1 MRSRRYQLAL
11 AFQALAFSHD
21 AQQDGGMD
29 LLLSITLFVA
39 FGAAFVFLNLI
50 LGSLARPHVPNPEKA
65 AVYECGEPSIGTSW
79 VQFDLRFYIIA
90 LVFLI
95 FDVEVALFYPWAV
108 AYGSA
113 EALGATIGMSA
124 FEIRTVALVDML
136 FFFGVLLVGF
146 AYLWRFGYLDWVRSA
161 ATTSIKI
168 DYRPGIDLRQEAR
181 ADRPI

>member
-1 MRSRRYQLAL
+1 ME
-11 AFQALAFSHD
+11 
-21 AQQDGGMD
+21 
-29 LLLSITLFVA
+29 LLLSVTLFVL
-39 FGAAFVFLNLI
+39 FGAAFVLLNLAV
-50 LGSLARPHVPNPEKA
+50 GAVARPKVPNPEKS

-79 VQFDLRFYIIA
+79 VQFDLRFYIVA

-113 EALGATIGMSA
+113 ANLAQELGIDRNA
-124 FEIRTVALVDML
+124 IRQVALVDML

-161 ATTSIKI
+161 ATTSIRA
-168 DYRPGIDLRQEAR
+168 DYRPGFDLSREAR
-181 ADRPI
+181 VDRPI